1 LAATVAEERTATE
14 ATNQALRER
23 ITELEDQVAAVT
35 ATAANTTTTAAA
47 AANTPAAG
55 GLADDLP
62 EWAKQNDADFKKAT
76 LERCSV
82 PFNKTKKDDEVQV
95 SLRILAVER
104 KLYIPANFDDL
115 SATEKS
121 AATANTKNTVRQV
134 AVRAAKAVSFW
145 KENENDTQYA
155 IAKANLNSA
164 VFTAQCTS
172 KDKLR
177 KMLPDDVVVPAKM
190 TLPELA
196 TTVKVWCF
204 QDYISETDTNT
215 NTDDDTNADDA
226 ESETISDELK
236 SNSDSS
242 EIDDIIDAGSAEE

>member
-1 LAATVAEERTATE
+1 
-14 ATNQALRER
+14 
-23 ITELEDQVAAVT
+23 
-35 ATAANTTTTAAA
+35 
-47 AANTPAAG
+47 
-55 GLADDLP
+55 
-62 EWAKQNDADFKKAT
+62 
-76 LERCSV
+76 V
-82 PFNKTKKDDEVQV
+82 PFNKKKKDEEVQV

-104 KLYIPANFDDL
+104 KLYNIPANFDDL

-121 AATANTKNTVRQV
+121 AATANTTNTVRQV

-215 NTDDDTNADDA
+215 NTDDDTNTDTNTDDDTNADDA